1 VLDEG
6 LPQAELPAELDLMSH
21 AKIENIQRKYF
32 FNYNIMN
39 NTQIVRMLNTTIYRH
54 LPTTHKNV
62 TFKSL
67 VRRLI
72 HFIDRLRMRRYM
84 VLKINQAIGLDDN
97 YDDVEAEGDADADA
111 EDVDDEVD
119 IVHEKMCAIY
129 EEFSEEGQRWI
140 DRFCSIVDEATEEQ
154 RFIMLNLLR
163 ILNLGYDLQEAKN
176 RNADA
181 INNMNNNN
189 YNYI

>member
-1 VLDEG
+1 MG
-6 LPQAELPAELDLMSH
+6 ASIMASAELDLTSR
-21 AKIENIQRKYF
+21 AKIENLQRKYF
-32 FNYNIMN
+32 FNENSMN

-67 VRRLI
+67 IRRLI
-72 HFIDRLRMRRYM
+72 DFIDRLRMRRYM

-111 EDVDDEVD
+111 EADADPEVD

-154 RFIMLNLLR
+154 RFVMLNLLR
-163 ILNLGYDLQEAKN
+163 ILNLGPEPGEALLIAKN
-176 RNADA
+176 RNADV
-181 INNMNNNN
+181 INNINN
-189 YNYI
+189 I